1 MDPALFTLLRLTSGA
16 LVLVL
21 LCGARKQSPRQGD
34 WGGAL
39 ALVTYGAAFSFSYL
53 TLTAGT
59 GALLLFAAVQ
69 LSMLAPPLLRGES
82 LPRCQWLGLL
92 LAMAGLLVLLL
103 PGLSAPDLLGAA
115 LMILAGIAW
124 ASYTLRASRF
134 ADPIA
139 ANAGH
144 FLRASLPA
152 ALLYLLLGQLQT
164 SPAAIGYALTS
175 GALASGLGYAL
186 WYLVLPHLGRT
197 LAASV
202 QLLVPLLAAL
212 AGLIWLD
219 ESWSL
224 RLLLSSLG
232 ILGGIALVIA
242 GRPPSGEKP

>member
-1 MDPALFTLLRLTSGA
+1 
-16 LVLVL
+16 
-21 LCGARKQSPRQGD
+21 
-34 WGGAL
+34 
-39 ALVTYGAAFSFSYL
+39 
-53 TLTAGT
+53 
-59 GALLLFAAVQ
+59 
-69 LSMLAPPLLRGES
+69 
-82 LPRCQWLGLL
+82 
-92 LAMAGLLVLLL
+92 
-103 PGLSAPDLLGAA
+103 
-115 LMILAGIAW
+115 MILAGIAW

-232 ILGGIALVIA
+232 ILGDSPGHR
-242 GRPPSGEKP
+242 GTPPSGEKP